1 MKKGSGSNAAASN
14 REIGG
19 YNSHR
24 QTASSSVGLTIKAR
38 NTGAAAAAD
47 SGAATNNER
56 TGYHQSAG
64 NAGVSSS
71 KPNPIKSS

>member
-1 MKKGSGSNAAASN
+1 MKKASGSNAAASN

-38 NTGAAAAAD
+38 NTGATAAAD

-56 TGYHQSAG
+56 TGYH
-64 NAGVSSS
+64 
-71 KPNPIKSS
+71 

>member
-14 REIGG
+14 REVGG

-56 TGYHQSAG
+56 TGYHQGGAAG
-64 NAGVSSS
+64 NAGG
-71 KPNPIKSS
+71 